1 MEFIKELRMTII
13 KKQIR
18 ENYSKYK
25 ATVMSPSNL
34 ILVLKFSIAEQFKWK
49 PIKIKLLQ

>member
-1 MEFIKELRMTII
+1 MTII

-18 ENYSKYK
+18 ENNSKYK

-34 ILVLKFSIAEQFKWK
+34 ILVLEFPIVNQFK
-49 PIKIKLLQ
+49 